1 MSRYN
6 HSKSGL
12 FLMELLY
19 VIFFL
24 LFIIFALVAYAVL
37 QIKLFGMNV
46 KDFWSF
52 VEANQILDKLYNYSK
67 RYDRLSPQEQVIF
80 LLEAERIF
88 DAFDKIPNALWEE
101 EYDKYKTVL
110 ESYKSIKMLRWAESH
125 N

>member
-1 MSRYN
+1 
-6 HSKSGL
+6 
-12 FLMELLY
+12 MELLY

-67 RYDRLSPQEQVIF
+67 KYDRLSPQEQVIF

>member
-1 MSRYN
+1 
-6 HSKSGL
+6 
-12 FLMELLY
+12 MELIY

-67 RYDRLSPQEQVIF
+67 RYDRLSPQEQLIF

>member
-1 MSRYN
+1 
-6 HSKSGL
+6 
-12 FLMELLY
+12 MELIY

>member
-1 MSRYN
+1 MTI
-6 HSKSGL
+6 
-12 FLMELLY
+12 LY

-24 LFIIFALVAYAVL
+24 IFIIVGLIAYAIL

-52 VEANQILDKLYNYSK
+52 IEANQILDKLYNYSK
-67 RYDRLSPQEQVIF
+67 RYEKLSPQEQVIF

-88 DAFDKIPNALWEE
+88 SAFDKIPSVLWEE

-110 ESYKSIKMLRWAESH
+110 ESYRSIKMLRWSESH

>member
-1 MSRYN
+1 
-6 HSKSGL
+6 
-12 FLMELLY
+12 MELLY

-67 RYDRLSPQEQVIF
+67 RYDNLSSQEQVIF

-88 DAFDKIPNALWEE
+88 DAFDKIPNTLWEE

-110 ESYKSIKMLRWAESH
+110 ESYKSIKSI
-125 N
+125 